1 MDIDEKIKAEL
12 EKETIDL
19 DNIMID
25 EEGILS
31 MLSSALNG
39 GMRRWVIFMHIIAV
53 VIGLLAIWTG
63 YHFFISDELKDMVF
77 WGFCVLAA
85 IIGNGFLKQWLFMEI
100 HRSSVMREVKRVE
113 VALAKLSAKLDM

>member
-12 EKETIDL
+12 KNDAIDL
-19 DNIMID
+19 DKIMID

-39 GMRRWVIFMHIIAV
+39 GMRRWVIFMHILAV

-63 YHFFISDELKDMVF
+63 YRFFVSDEIKDMLF
-77 WGFCVLAA
+77 WGFCALVA
-85 IIGNGFLKQWLFMEI
+85 IIANGFLKQWLFMEI

-113 VALAKLSAKLDM
+113 VALAKLSAKMDV